1 MFWYIYYNWNCSL
14 FLNIKYD
21 PDFIAAYSV
30 WCSGFGDSWW
40 VQSVHGT
47 TSKMC
52 TQQFEWKWCWCFPL
66 FWIYPLLFCNGNMIC
81 FRDFLRLA
89 PIFTEE
95 HKKLL
100 LNICNSVV
108 YHIQF
113 DRVFIISET
122 EPFLSHLIRAVSRCP
137 SFFEPDRSIVYILYG
152 FHAVHLSMA

>member
-1 MFWYIYYNWNCSL
+1 MFCYIYYNRNCNS

-66 FWIYPLLFCNGNMIC
+66 FWIYPLMFCFI
-81 FRDFLRLA
+81 DFLRLA

-100 LNICNSVV
+100 LNICNSVM

-113 DRVFIISET
+113 DRVVLPHFYYLWNGAIFIS
-122 EPFLSHLIRAVSRCP
+122 PYKSCFKM
-137 SFFEPDRSIVYILYG
+137 SFILRTWLE
-152 FHAVHLSMA
+152 HCVHTVWFPCGTS